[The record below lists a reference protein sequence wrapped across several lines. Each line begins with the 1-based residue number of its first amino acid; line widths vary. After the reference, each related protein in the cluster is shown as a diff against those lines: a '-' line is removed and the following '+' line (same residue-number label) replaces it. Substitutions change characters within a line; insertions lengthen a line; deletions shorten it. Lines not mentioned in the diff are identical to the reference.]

1 MNYPPKTKKDLLDI
15 IRCEKQIYFPRGGM
29 LKHLIRHSKQASIFK
44 ALRAFRRYEFYA
56 LNARN
61 STSVLKRKIRSAL
74 ILLTDRHRNKL
85 SERAGI
91 ELSVGKTSPLI
102 HIMHSGVIIN
112 GETGEGCIFHG
123 NNVLGNKR
131 SGEKQQVPRIGA
143 HVDIGF
149 GACVIGNVMIADD
162 CVIGAGAVVV
172 ESFDVPGT
180 VIAGVPARAIGRKG
194 ENDE

>member
-1 MNYPPKTKKDLLDI
+1 MKYPPTTRKELLEL
-15 IRCEKQIYFPRGGM
+15 IRCEKQIYLPNGGM
-29 LKHLIRHSKQASIFK
+29 IKHLIRHSKQASIFK

-74 ILLTDRHRNKL
+74 ILLTDRYRNKL

-91 ELSVGKTSPLI
+91 ELSVGKTAPLI
-102 HIMHSGVIIN
+102 RIWHSGVVIN

-131 SGEKQQVPRIGA
+131 SGEKEQVPCIGA
-143 HVDIGF
+143 HVEIGF
-149 GACVIGNVMIADD
+149 GACVIGNIKIADD
-162 CVIGAGAVVV
+162 CVIGAGAVVI
-172 ESFDVPGT
+172 ESFDTPGT
-180 VIAGVPARAIGRKG
+180 VIAGVPARAIGQKG
-194 ENDE
+194 KNDE